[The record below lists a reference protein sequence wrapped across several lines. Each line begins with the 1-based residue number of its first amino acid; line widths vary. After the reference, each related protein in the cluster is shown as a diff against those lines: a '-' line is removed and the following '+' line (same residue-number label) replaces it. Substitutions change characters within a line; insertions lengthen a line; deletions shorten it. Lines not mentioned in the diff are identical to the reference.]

1 MTTSCKGYNCP
12 NWRNDGDRRETRL
25 LELLFSDDDESI
37 LIAEIAEMCIDE
49 ALSLLLLDVRKR
61 VNVYLVHGGE
71 KEAVQRHVG
80 KAIFAVGVFKQ
91 FHTNTAELDVADG
104 KGDEE

>member
-1 MTTSCKGYNCP
+1 MTTSCKGFNCP
-12 NWRNDGDRRETRL
+12 NWCNDGDRRETRL
-25 LELLFSDDDESI
+25 SELLFSDDDESI
-37 LIAEIAEMCIDE
+37 LIAEIAET
-49 ALSLLLLDVRKR
+49 ALSLLLLDVIKR

-91 FHTNTAELDVADG
+91 FHTNTAELVVADG